1 MFETIALLV
10 AGAIVASVIQ
20 STKRG
25 RVSIEEKKNNP
36 TLIESM
42 TRIANEAA
50 DYSEKLHA
58 KTKFEIKYC
67 SWFKTFEQSV
77 SSALEDAEYYANLK
91 EVLKDFPESVLD
103 DYPELSV
110 QYKKSIETLK
120 EATQL
125 PASFSEKMPPRTEPD
140 WVRQGPPPMPENTSH
155 PEMDAIYKE
164 AYASRLK
171 QHEDFL
177 QETRDKLRRKPV
189 LYGFF
194 HRHLAQGGLGKIYSD
209 YFLAGNEK
217 SPKPIPFAGSSSKLT
232 PTAKLFLAETAEIL
246 SERVQHKND
255 NFTQNAENT
264 YAIRAENKIE
274 LTEHRE
280 SSKRTRPG
288 EESRRLNVL
297 DISRMYRGNDFARKL
312 RPKSQGEGGQHNKI
326 RTDKNSSEIR
336 ALTEELGVPHL
347 VHFTRCDNLSS
358 ILRHGLQSV
367 SSCDTGGIRAVRN
380 DTMRL
385 DGQLDGI
392 SLSITSPNFRMFYKY
407 RQLDSSADWAV
418 LLLSPAI
425 LWELSCGFYRHNAA
439 DARMRH
445 LPRKKME
452 TVPAFREMFAVLDT
466 PREPWLR
473 RYDPTDPQAEV
484 MVYETIPARFIETIA
499 FETKSASEEWEG
511 AVGGIDRIYAGPGQG
526 LFGTRAKL
534 RQN

>member
-1 MFETIALLV
+1 MFEAIALLV

-25 RVSIEEKKNNP
+25 RVSIEEKKNDP

-42 TRIANEAA
+42 TRFANEAA

-67 SWFKTFEQSV
+67 GWFKTFEQSV

-91 EVLKDFPESVLD
+91 EELKDFPESILD

-125 PASFSEKMPPRTEPD
+125 PASFSEEMPPRTEPD
-140 WVRQGPPPMPENTSH
+140 WVRQGPPPAPKNTSH
-155 PEMDAIYKE
+155 PEMDAIYRE

-171 QHEDFL
+171 QHEEFL
-177 QETRDKLRRKPV
+177 QETRDKLRRRPA
-189 LYGFF
+189 LHGFF
-194 HRHLAQGGLGKIYSD
+194 HRDLAQGGLGKIYSD
-209 YFLAGNEK
+209 YFLPDNEK
-217 SPKPIPFAGSSSKLT
+217 NPKPIEFAGSSPKLAPST
-232 PTAKLFLAETAEIL
+232 NFLLAGTEEIV
-246 SERVQHKND
+246 SERIQHKND
-255 NFTQNAENT
+255 SAPKNT
-264 YAIRAENKIE
+264 KPTSEIRAENNIE

-280 SSKRTRPG
+280 SGKRTRPS
-288 EESRRLNVL
+288 EETKRLNVL
-297 DISRMYRGNDFARKL
+297 DISRMYRGNEYARKL
-312 RPKSQGEGGQHNKI
+312 LPKSQGEGGQHTKTC
-326 RTDKNSSEIR
+326 TDENSSEIR

-347 VHFTRCDNLSS
+347 VHFTRCDNLRS

-367 SSCDTGGIRAVRN
+367 SSCDAGGLRAVRN

-407 RQLDSSADWAV
+407 RQLDPSADWAV

-452 TVPAFREMFAVLDT
+452 TVQAFREIFAALDT

-484 MVYETIPARFIETIA
+484 MVYETIPPRFIETIA
-499 FETKSASEEWEG
+499 FETKSASEKWEG